1 MKWKRGETFTS
12 DMGEREESIAA
23 LSRSRRSKAA
33 SILRVNSVKIVPVSR
48 EQRISLTTRVATLAD
63 EENWEMLVSHC
74 RSSMLVHRDHK
85 RSLYKFHP
93 LYEKVLCHG
102 GDLAGT
108 LECSSTKTGPR
119 DPRFIGKREYL
130 GTHGLARI
138 IKSTRV
144 IFFPD
149 PPYLTSP
156 L

>member
-74 RSSMLVHRDHK
+74 RSR
-85 RSLYKFHP
+85 
-93 LYEKVLCHG
+93 
-102 GDLAGT
+102 
-108 LECSSTKTGPR
+108 CS
-119 DPRFIGKREYL
+119 FIE
-130 GTHGLARI
+130 I
-138 IKSTRV
+138 IKGHFTQV
-144 IFFPD
+144 
-149 PPYLTSP
+149 PPTL
-156 L
+156 